1 MSEFTSG
8 AIPGMQTPVELT
20 ETQVTW
26 SGRHGQSLIAT
37 QKALLAADVVDSGNT
52 PSTTIRGG
60 HVLAIDANGA
70 ARLYDP
76 DANDGQQIAVGVLE
90 QTQDM
95 LQDGVAT
102 QRLVSMLVHGLLKE
116 SELHG
121 LDLRAKQQLASRFV
135 FDRSPG
141 VSGGELMHPRGV
153 VRKNADYTLT
163 AEDNGLLFIAT
174 AAVTFTLPAKANGL
188 AFRLAQIADANLT
201 VAGDGIIACGNAT
214 ATTVNAV
221 SSGQKAGTQLLIE
234 CVYVAAD
241 TLKWIVSNLGGTTVS
256 AT

>member
-8 AIPGMQTPVELT
+8 AIPGMQMPVEST

-26 SGRHGQSLIAT
+26 SGRHGQTLIAT
-37 QKALLAADVVDSGNT
+37 QRALLAADVVDSGNT
-52 PSTTIRGG
+52 PNTTIRGG

-76 DANDGQQIAVGVLE
+76 DANDGLQIAVGVLE

-95 LQDGVAT
+95 LEGGVAT

-121 LDLRAKQQLASRFV
+121 LDPRAKQQLASRFV
-135 FDRSPG
+135 FDRSLG

-153 VRKNADYTLT
+153 VRKSANYTIT
-163 AEDNGLLFIAT
+163 AEDNGMLFIAT

-188 AFRLAQIADANLT
+188 AFRFLQSADANLVISGNDMI
-201 VAGDGIIACGNAT
+201 VAGNAAASSVT
-214 ATTVNAV
+214 ANT
-221 SSGQKAGTQLLIE
+221 SSQKAGTHLLVE
-234 CVYVAAD
+234 CVYVGTN
-241 TLKWIVSNLGGTTVS
+241 TLKWIVSNLGGTPISVS
-256 AT
+256 